1 MRYLVFL
8 LVLLLPAASA
18 QNFGFEEGM
27 ANWETFPATVKD
39 SGADVSQDWSS
50 EGNHSLLFGGSSGIP
65 SHRDDSGGAVRHN
78 SSIVKEGDE
87 VCIDIHAQ
95 TGFDG
100 PWRVYSSLSSVNFR
114 DFIHSED
121 YTNTCI
127 TAQKGGSIDI
137 VVRGTATS
145 GRCSS
150 CKAWVYIDNVHTYSC
165 SNGIKDG
172 RETDV
177 DCGRRGAQGA
187 NGKGCATNSD
197 CSSFFCD
204 GAICKEAQ
212 NYSYHHNYNFEQGEQ
227 TFWIFEGKGVGG
239 VGASVS
245 PDWSSEGNYGM
256 KIAGLYHGLNTKSS
270 AVHNTTSV
278 AAGDEVCM
286 DMKKESGNG
295 GGSWHIILS
304 SGGELI
310 NGVANGIYR
319 NLCAVSTGD
328 GSLGIEVVGTAG
340 NPCGGQGGLGYF
352 YFDNF
357 TINAANCTD
366 GVFNRVEADVDCGG
380 FCPKCAVGK
389 TCQFNF
395 DCASG
400 NCSSNICTAPS
411 TCTNLVL
418 DSGEG
423 GIDCGSACN
432 ITCERAL
439 LERYAPV
446 LYFHPDEQFFPTT
459 IEAMLNES
467 DLKNQDNSINHT
479 PPVLTD
485 DLATAIDTSYL
496 DLTNAHGGIL
506 PQNVPN
512 SSRFFNYNKKVY
524 GRMVNNDNNYTTLQY
539 WFFYVYNDWSNNH
552 EGDWEMV
559 QLLLNRSNNNTPLQM
574 VYSYHWAA
582 TTLNWTN
589 VSKIGQT
596 HPKVFVTSGGH
607 ASWSTP
613 GEHTWLRD
621 INSWVRGCSSFIDNT
636 SSEGAV
642 WVLGANYS
650 LDPTNESS
658 TWITFIGR
666 WGEVNAPSFGFSDLD
681 EGVSGPR
688 SPTRIDYG
696 AGNRW
701 EEPID
706 WMTNHLPPSYAACT
720 GSPVNIKAFDIYG
733 GIIGLNSSGDIESSS
748 NSSFFY
754 APSDGGQEALVI
766 MTSQPIVFIINSTGV
781 GAFNLTISSFSP
793 NTSTTVIVEFQNIQ
807 ITNSTTAFLNMS
819 SSNPNFILQIDTN
832 GDGKI
837 DNSATPNNITIQGN
851 YSNNETDSDNDSFSD
866 TTDNCPSF
874 YNPSQLKDFD
884 GDGSNHL
891 SCGGEDCNDNSS
903 SINPSATEICNGL
916 DDNCDGIIDP
926 DCSSASTIKNSL
938 GSGGGNSRPS
948 FISTKNNTENEQVPK
963 EESKIIPLEQSTKS
977 TNLRKDFSYQQL
989 RMVGICFDDEGLIDY
1004 RCNWLPFNQSAT
1016 TPTPLTTITGNAI
1029 LSQQQNQFVAEFF
1042 YKTAQFFRKLFQKV
1056 NFWHK

>member
-39 SGADVSQDWSS
+39 YGADVSQDWSS

-100 PWRVYSSLSSVNFR
+100 PWRGYSSLSSVNFR

-150 CKAWVYIDNVHTYSC
+150 CKAWVYIDNVHIYSC
-165 SNGIKDG
+165 TNGIKDG
-172 RETDV
+172 EETDV
-177 DCGRRGAQGA
+177 DCGRRCAQCA

-256 KIAGLYHGLNTKSS
+256 KIAGLYHGLNTKSI

-328 GSLGIEVVGTAG
+328 GSLGIEVMGTAG
-340 NPCGGQGGLGYF
+340 NPCGGQGCLGYF

-400 NCSSNICTAPS
+400 NCSSGACTAPS
-411 TCTNLVL
+411 TCSNLVQ
-418 DSGEG
+418 DDGEE

-446 LYFHPDEQFFPTT
+446 LYFHPDEQFFPTS

-467 DLKNQDNSINHT
+467 DLKNNTPFVDEILASLPVSHNS
-479 PPVLTD
+479 LTN
-485 DLATAIDTSYL
+485 TQNTTYL
-496 DLTNAHGGIL
+496 DMENASALTGGLTVPPRARFNKYHYTVYGKQQEIN
-506 PQNVPN
+506 QNVI
-512 SSRFFNYNKKVY
+512 V
-524 GRMVNNDNNYTTLQY
+524 LQY
-539 WFFYVYNDWSNNH
+539 WFFYVFNDWNNNH
-552 EGDWEMV
+552 EGDWEMI
-559 QLLLNRSNNNTPLQM
+559 QLKVDKSNLTPIEAT
-574 VYSYHWAA
+574 YSFHWGGI
-582 TTLNWTN
+582 THNWSN
-589 VSKIGQT
+589 ISKSGT
-596 HPKVFVTSGGH
+596 HPKVYVVEGGH
-607 ASWSTP
+607 GSWSAP
-613 GEHTWLRD
+613 GNHDWAQEIFGLYCQSLTDRTAENGPS
-621 INSWVRGCSSFIDNT
+621 IEID
-636 SSEGAV
+636 S
-642 WVLGANYS
+642 NYS
-650 LDPTNESS
+650 LDIISNNT
-658 TWITFIGR
+658 TWINFAGK
-666 WGEVNAPSFGFSDLD
+666 WGEINTIGTT
-681 EGVSGPR
+681 GPD
-688 SPTRIDYG
+688 SPPKINYG

-701 EEPID
+701 KDPLT
-706 WMTNHLPPSYAACT
+706 WANNPLPDSYAACT
-720 GSPVNIKAFDIYG
+720 GSPVNLYAIDETGHKVG
-733 GIIGLNSSGDIESSS
+733 VNSSGGITINIS
-748 NSSFFY
+748 NTY
-754 APSDGGQEALVI
+754 LYVTSDEGQEVLVI
-766 MTSQPIVFIINSTGV
+766 LDSSPITFIINSTGD
-781 GAFNLTISSFSP
+781 GEFNLSISNYNSS
-793 NTSTTVIVEFQNIQ
+793 SSSKINIEYKNVQ
-807 ITNSTTAFLNMS
+807 ITNSTTAFVNIS
-819 SSNPNFILQIDTN
+819 STNPNFIMLIDDN
-832 GDGKI
+832 RDGNI
-837 DNSATPNNITIQGN
+837 DSTVTPANLTIESNISVG
-851 YSNNETDSDNDSFSD
+851 TDVDDDGFAD
-866 TTDNCPSF
+866 FVDNCPNF
-874 YNPSQLKDFD
+874 YNPSQINDSD
-884 GDGSNHL
+884 GDGFKNT
-891 SCGGEDCNDNSS
+891 SCGGKDCDDASS
-903 SINPSATEICNGL
+903 SINPSAVESCNGI
-916 DDNCDGIIDP
+916 DDNCDGNIDT
-926 DCSSASTIKNSL
+926 DCSTTTQSS
-938 GSGGGNSRPS
+938 SGGGRGVLHPS
-948 FISTKNNTENEQVPK
+948 QSETCEEENCRQIDPSNQK
-963 EESKIIPLEQSTKS
+963 KS
-977 TNLRKDFSYQQL
+977 FQNIQQL
-989 RMVGICFDDEGLIDY
+989 NRPESPHSFDLNTLEKLKLMGICLDVLDRNNINIMCYFDLNSNKTTKY
-1004 RCNWLPFNQSAT
+1004 SPFN
-1016 TPTPLTTITGNAI
+1016 TITGNTVLNNKHFSLDWLTDI
-1029 LSQQQNQFVAEFF
+1029 I
-1042 YKTAQFFRKLFQKV
+1042 KTFRRWVVKIFA
-1056 NFWHK
+1056 